1 MENSQGADRRR
12 NVFDIVADLGFLDR
26 KPLSSR
32 LGPPPAEPVAAH
44 PPAEPVATPPPALT
58 LVKPQPPSPEAPV
71 ETTVAKPARSDE
83 PHAEFADTLTEAQ
96 QRAAQQRMA
105 AERFLQEAIEL
116 EQRLADEAAQARAA
130 SEQALG
136 RELAAALDNMR
147 AAERQ
152 SAEHAEVCSK
162 NLERLAA
169 QRAQAEALQAD
180 DRAALAE
187 ARRRLESAEA
197 ACSESDRRYKDA
209 STAEETAR
217 AEAAASSEVVAAH
230 RVAREEME
238 ARLRGIREH
247 AAGVPADAATRIAER
262 RAADAAKRIAER
274 QAADAQRGAA
284 S

>member
-1 MENSQGADRRR
+1 MRRTPVENSKGADRRR

-26 KPLSSR
+26 KPLSPR
-32 LGPPPAEPVAAH
+32 LGPPPAEPVATH

-58 LVKPQPPSPEAPV
+58 LVKPQPAPPPAPV
-71 ETTVAKPARSDE
+71 ELA
-83 PHAEFADTLTEAQ
+83 HTLTEAQ

-105 AERFLQEAIEL
+105 AERLLQEAIEL
-116 EQRLADEAAQARAA
+116 EERLADEAAQARSA

-238 ARLRGIREH
+238 ARLRGIRER
-247 AAGVPADAATRIAER
+247 AAAVPADAATRIAER